1 MQHYFEDLPVGFTF
15 TTGSQVLTRD
25 DIVGFARTWD
35 PQPFHLDEEAAAES
49 HFGTLIASGWQ
60 TLLVCFN
67 LAMKAGVWDEASMG
81 ASGVDEVR
89 WLKPTLPGDEIY
101 AVGEVV
107 RAAPSRRTD
116 RGYVS
121 MRYEVFRK
129 REPGGDECIATYIG
143 NHIMRTREGLSG
155 SGNAAAQDV
164 SPS

>member
-15 TTGSQVLTRD
+15 TTGSQVVTRD
-25 DIVGFARTWD
+25 DIVGFARDWD
-35 PQPFHLDEEAAAES
+35 PQPFHLDEEAAAKS

-60 TLLVCFN
+60 TLLICFN
-67 LAMKAGVWDEASMG
+67 LSMKAGIWDEASMG

-89 WLKPTLPGDEIY
+89 WHRPTLPGDEIY

-107 RAAPSRRTD
+107 SAEPSRRAD

-129 REPGGDECIATYIG
+129 RAQDGDERIASYIG
-143 NHIMRTREGLSG
+143 NHIMRTRAGLAG
-155 SGNAAAQDV
+155 SEVSDQRTG